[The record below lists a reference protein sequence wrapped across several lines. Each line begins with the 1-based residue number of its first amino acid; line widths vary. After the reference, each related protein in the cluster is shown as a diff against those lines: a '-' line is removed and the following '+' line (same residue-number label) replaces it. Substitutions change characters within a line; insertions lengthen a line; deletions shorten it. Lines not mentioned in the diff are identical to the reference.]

1 MTLPWRTPCET
12 HRSALHDF
20 VDHRAG
26 YDPGARDVASA
37 LDHLERC
44 PDCERELAA
53 TALVIAALR
62 RLADDVGTAE
72 PSPDAWQHLVGRLDR
87 RKPRRLFLT
96 SPLAGLALSAGLVVA
111 MVAPQLGLDI
121 VQPSPESTVGPI
133 PATAEAIV
141 EEQRWLRDRQ
151 AIGARSSSATSTAP
165 LAATPS
171 RAHDRLG
178 PDGVHLVPFTPR
190 SDAPQGRQY

>member
-20 VDHRAG
+20 VDRRAG

-53 TALVIAALR
+53 TAMVISALR

-72 PSPDAWQHLVGRLDR
+72 PSPDAWQHLVGRLER

-111 MVAPQLGLDI
+111 MIAPQLGLEI
-121 VQPSPESTVGPI
+121 VQSSPESTVGPR
-133 PATAEAIV
+133 PATPEAIV

-151 AIGARSSSATSTAP
+151 VTGARSSTAVPATP
-165 LAATPS
+165 VDLTPS
-171 RAHDRLG
+171 RARDRLG
-178 PDGVHLVPFTPR
+178 PDGVHLAPFTPR